1 MNNTKQTYHSREQ
14 LAHFITKARFALIDI
29 ALFLD
34 THPDD
39 AEALAE
45 YQKLNK
51 MRNEA
56 MTEYARNFSPLTQ
69 ADASSCDEY
78 WKWVNEPW
86 PWEGGCK

>member
-1 MNNTKQTYHSREQ
+1 MNNSKQNYRSREQ

-45 YQKLNK
+45 YHKLNK

-69 ADASSCDEY
+69 ADVSSCDEY
-78 WKWVNEPW
+78 WKWVNNPW
-86 PWEGGCK
+86 PWEGGCN